1 MNLLCRDKNYCSR
14 IVVALFIYL
23 KILKM
28 GPIILFTHLKIIL
41 LQCFQFSIS
50 AKISSI
56 QTNSIYIFLVFIS
69 HSLSIRLDCAFCTY
83 AFSLFFFQRMN
94 CKIIWIYCARDK
106 NYCSCTLA
114 ALFIYCS
121 STIYVFKNIKTGSH
135 GTIHTFK
142 NYFTTVFSVFNFSK
156 NNFNPNGPLVSV

>member
-1 MNLLCRDKNYCSR
+1 MHIYVWKWNLVYVWIELIFAEIENWKHYSKIIFKCVNSIVRPVNSVFCPLHSKIMWYYCSR

-56 QTNSIYIFLVFIS
+56 QTNSVYIFYLLRI
-69 HSLSIRLDCAFCTY
+69 LW
-83 AFSLFFFQRMN
+83 MN
-94 CKIIWIYCARDK
+94 KLLK
-106 NYCSCTLA
+106 
-114 ALFIYCS
+114 F
-121 STIYVFKNIKTGSH
+121 H
-135 GTIHTFK
+135 
-142 NYFTTVFSVFNFSK
+142 
-156 NNFNPNGPLVSV
+156 